1 MLTITQIEPTPRE
14 EQIPEYLIY
23 EVIDGKPI
31 YRKGYKKVLGKK
43 KTLEEIMG
51 SSSLQSAIISVIVK
65 FLNQK
70 LPDNFW
76 VGASESGLH
85 LALNQNLSM
94 DIPIYEI
101 EKHFILTTQYANV
114 PPKIL
119 IEVDIE
125 ADTENFENDFDYYF
139 TKTQKLLD
147 FGVEKVIWIFTSAQ
161 KVIVSGQNMEWKTI
175 NWNVKIDV
183 MPDISFCID
192 ELLAKGGFKI
202 EKGK

>member
-1 MLTITQIEPTPRE
+1 MIVSE
-14 EQIPEYLIY
+14 EKISYKKKSRKIPNSLIY

-31 YRKGYKKVLGKK
+31 YRKGYKEVLNKK

-65 FLNQK
+65 FLNK
-70 LPDNFW
+70 TLADNYW

-94 DIPIYEI
+94 DIPIFRVEQI
-101 EKHFILTTQYANV
+101 SNLTTKYINI

-147 FGVEKVIWIFTSAQ
+147 FGVEKVIWIFTGAQ
-161 KVIVSGQNMEWKTI
+161 KVIISTPNQEWRTVD
-175 NWNVKIDV
+175 WNASIEV
-183 MPDISFCID
+183 MPNIAFCIA
-192 ELLAKGGFKI
+192 ELLEKGGFKV
-202 EKGK
+202 EKR